1 MNETEKESIREYLE
15 NCRIE
20 LETNLAKERKNM
32 ENFEYSD
39 DKLKKNTIV
48 EINLEELKSS
58 DQDALVLNFFEQKK
72 NIKSKSN
79 TNNDLLKQEK
89 IQEKIKVANSSVK
102 KEELVDFIYDI
113 TTQNLTASSFKF
125 AFRNLKNNDDE
136 KEAYLLVTF

>member
-58 DQDALVLNFFEQKK
+58 DQDALILNFFEQKK

-125 AFRNLKNNDDE
+125 AFRNFKNNDDE